1 MKTKK
6 GFMLREICG
15 EKILVA
21 EGEQNIDYCNIINM
35 NESAAYLWEA
45 VQDKDFDADM
55 LANLLT
61 EEYEIDKDT
70 ALADS
75 KMLISKWMEVGIVE
89 D

>member
-6 GFMLREICG
+6 GFMLRDICG

-45 VQDKDFDADM
+45 VQDKDFDADT
-55 LANLLT
+55 LANMLT

-75 KMLISKWMEVGIVE
+75 KMLISKWIEVGIVE
-89 D
+89 N

>member
-6 GFMLREICG
+6 GFMLRDICG

>member
-6 GFMLREICG
+6 GFMLRDICG

-45 VQDKDFDADM
+45 VQDTDFDADT

-61 EEYEIDKDT
+61 KEYEIDKDT

>member
-1 MKTKK
+1 
-6 GFMLREICG
+6 MLRDICG

-35 NESAAYLWEA
+35 NESASYLWEA
-45 VQDKDFDADM
+45 VQDNDFDADT
-55 LANLLT
+55 LATLLT

-75 KMLISKWMEVGIVE
+75 KALIAKWVEVGIVE
-89 D
+89 N

>member
-1 MKTKK
+1 MKTKQ
-6 GFMLREICG
+6 GFMLRDICG

-45 VQDKDFDADM
+45 VQDTDFDADT

-61 EEYEIDKDT
+61 KEYEIDKDT

-75 KMLISKWMEVGIVE
+75 KMLISKWIEVGIVE

>member
-6 GFMLREICG
+6 GFMLRDICG

-45 VQDKDFDADM
+45 VQDKDFDADT
-55 LANLLT
+55 LANMLT

>member
-6 GFMLREICG
+6 GFMLRDICG

-45 VQDKDFDADM
+45 VQDTDFDADT

-61 EEYEIDKDT
+61 KEYEIDKDT

-75 KMLISKWMEVGIVE
+75 KMLISKWIEVGIVE